1 MNDIETLRHII
12 GELNKELEE
21 KKKTIAR
28 LSKRDDELKER
39 AEKAEAIS
47 RKLVEFHKF
56 FKENTKDDI
65 PGNPY
70 YCGKIRDA

>member
-1 MNDIETLRHII
+1 MSKARA
-12 GELNKELEE
+12 E
-21 KKKTIAR
+21 KAE
-28 LSKRDDELKER
+28 DELKEMKAR

-65 PGNPY
+65 LGNPY
-70 YCGKIRDA
+70 YCGKIRNANGNS